1 VPDAVVLAACV
12 PAVEVVP
19 ATSTPGAAAASW
31 TLSRGCV
38 TEYVVVLAFI
48 RPRIGKKLRMLA
60 ERIAERMVRCR
71 FLFALAAI
79 AFL

>member
-1 VPDAVVLAACV
+1 VPDALVLAACV

-19 ATSTPGAAAASW
+19 DESTLGAAAASW
-31 TLSRGCV
+31 TLGCV

-71 FLFALAAI
+71 FLFAFAAI